1 MVTGSQRTRTQAT
14 IKLYAVE
21 HECYMIHNMAATR
34 VQDTRLY
41 VCARVCAHVSVCT
54 CVCKRVCVHVCVCM
68 CVHVCAHVR
77 NCVCAN
83 MCVHVILFS
92 RGTLLMKAIL
102 PALGRRDIGLHAGL
116 TCCLGHRDIGVL
128 AGHTCCLILS
138 QITPLLPE

>member
-54 CVCKRVCVHVCVCM
+54 CVCKRCVRARL
-68 CVHVCAHVR
+68 CVHVCARVCTCAQLCVR
-77 NCVCAN
+77 KYVCA
-83 MCVHVILFS
+83 
-92 RGTLLMKAIL
+92 
-102 PALGRRDIGLHAGL
+102 RDFVFTWNAADEG
-116 TCCLGHRDIGVL
+116 DL
-128 AGHTCCLILS
+128 AGAR
-138 QITPLLPE
+138 TPRYRPACGPDLLPRTPRYRRTCGPYLLPHTQPDHASSA